1 MRNRISTLHKSL
13 FLCLLGFFTSMAF
26 GIQDAPQMQ
35 WSDSVVKTSDS
46 GKSVLIIPMEG
57 QMHTDIRASVYA
69 DLVDRIKEASPD
81 LIIIEIL
88 SRDRL
93 NNFAYLMG
101 YGDRMEFNRFNAEDL
116 IEIAKVFYIELH
128 DIPQV
133 AWVKDSSGV
142 STVLALAWPTMYMS
156 NGAFLRSTTQ
166 VSDFNNINAEDTR
179 GKIREFRTIH
189 SKIIAEYGDRSY
201 ALVRAFIDPDVPLSG
216 TWKGKKVEWEES
228 TFGDFVIDP
237 GEDSMPQLTATQA
250 IEVGISEGLV
260 SSVEDVLLAQGI
272 REYHLV
278 GEDITADI
286 LQSVVDWRDDLEDA
300 KEHWEDAQQ
309 FASWAGGNDAI
320 RNRRAEIRSLRAL
333 LKIMEKNPP
342 VAHRLNSPYPPG
354 ISTRYVKQRI
364 EEIEDMLD
372 RMKDGGGGR
381 GGSGGGRGGGSG
393 R

>member
-1 MRNRISTLHKSL
+1 MQKKITIQHNSV
-13 FLCLLGFFTSMAF
+13 FLCILGIFTSITFAT
-26 GIQDAPQMQ
+26 QDTPPMKWA
-35 WSDSVVKTSDS
+35 DSVVRTSDS

-69 DLVDRIKEASPD
+69 GLVDRIKEADPD
-81 LIIIEIL
+81 LIVVEIL

-101 YGDRMEFNRFNAEDL
+101 YGDRMEFNRFNADDL

-156 NGAFLRSTTQ
+156 NGAFLRATTQ
-166 VSDFNNINAEDTR
+166 VSDFNNIKAEDTR

-189 SKIIAEYGDRSY
+189 SKIVAEYGDRSY

-228 TFGDFVIDP
+228 KFGDFVIDP
-237 GEDSMPQLTATQA
+237 GKDSMPQLTATQA
-250 IEVGISEGLV
+250 TEFGISEGLV

-272 REYHLV
+272 REYHIV
-278 GEDITADI
+278 GEDITSEI
-286 LQSVVDWRDDLEDA
+286 IQSVEDWRDDLEDA
-300 KEHWEDAQQ
+300 KEHWADAEQ
-309 FASWAGGNDAI
+309 FASWAEGYDAA
-320 RNRRAEIRSLRAL
+320 RNRRSEIRSLRSL
-333 LKIMEKNPP
+333 LKLMEKTPP
-342 VAHRLNSPYPPG
+342 VAHRLGRPYPPG
-354 ISTRYVKQRI
+354 ISVRYVNERI
-364 EEIEDMLD
+364 EQIQKLLD
-372 RMKDGGGGR
+372 RMKDGGGG
-381 GGSGGGRGGGSG
+381 SGGGGGGGSG
-393 R
+393 SGR